1 MCLTETLDEMVGNG
15 TLHPDYA
22 IQVLVQFDKVN
33 NFAFYHVDG
42 CFYFVFQ
49 SYFFCGAV
57 DDRSS

>member
-1 MCLTETLDEMVGNG
+1 MATFELYRRSTIGMCLTETLDEMVGNG

-42 CFYFVFQ
+42 CFYFVF
-49 SYFFCGAV
+49 
-57 DDRSS
+57 